1 MYTSHSLMTA
11 AANQTFNTPAEKPVR
26 LTRSVYCGNKLYS
39 VTHSVIFLTHGIVNV
54 RALFSTTLYC
64 TLLLLKSNTAD
75 SQNVY

>member
-11 AANQTFNTPAEKPVR
+11 AAIQTFNTPAEKTVR
-26 LTRSVYCGNKLYS
+26 LTHSVYRGNKLYS
-39 VTHSVIFLTHGIVNV
+39 VTHSVIFLAHGIVNV